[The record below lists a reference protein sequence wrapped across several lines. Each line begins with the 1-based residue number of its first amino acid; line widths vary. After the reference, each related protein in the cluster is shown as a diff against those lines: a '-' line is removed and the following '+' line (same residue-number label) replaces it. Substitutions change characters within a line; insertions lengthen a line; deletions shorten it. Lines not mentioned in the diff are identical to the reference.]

1 MIGSGS
7 GIREIV
13 ADNLRAGRHG
23 FSRPQQYEFARLNL
37 DYTILSKRRL
47 LALVKEGH
55 VDGWDDQRMSTIAA
69 IRRRGVGLRA
79 VQAFA
84 DLVGRRQGQLDGRHR
99 QAGFLHAGGP
109 QLDRSPNARGPS
121 PARGHDHIVARR
133 QHRAAE
139 FGRGQRGR
147 GARHSNDF
155 EAPSGQAPVEWKVE
169 GEHPRR
175 RQGTSNQR
183 GWPAQT
189 KRGAFGL
196 GSPRFA
202 LVFEVSERGPRPR
215 CVLAGGRRRGRGR
228 CAPAEGRM
236 AGR

>member
-133 QHRAAE
+133 QHRAANLV
-139 FGRGQRGR
+139 GGN
-147 GARHSNDF
+147 AAV
-155 EAPSGQAPVEWKVE
+155 APAIPTTL
-169 GEHPRR
+169 R
-175 RQGTSNQR
+175 
-183 GWPAQT
+183 
-189 KRGAFGL
+189 
-196 GSPRFA
+196 
-202 LVFEVSERGPRPR
+202 PRPAR
-215 CVLAGGRRRGRGR
+215 LPSNGRSKVNTPAVGRGR
-228 CAPAEGRM
+228 AISGVGLRKRRGVHSVWGLRGSPSFSRYQKGGHGPGASWRVDVVGAAASCAPAEGRM